1 VDLVDQESKL
11 ETIISILLIVC
22 VVVSVT
28 LISIGLV
35 LYYAEYGNVQISTST
50 NVHISG
56 ENFFAFI
63 IQTAQSLFSAADNA
77 LLFITLGIVVL
88 ILTPYIRAITSF
100 FYFTWERNWKYVL
113 ITLFVLI
120 VLTVSLALH

>member
-1 VDLVDQESKL
+1 MTARDEENKL
-11 ETIISILLIVC
+11 EAIISILLIVG
-22 VVVSVT
+22 VVVSVS
-28 LISIGLV
+28 LISIGLF
-35 LYYAEYGNVQISTST
+35 LYYTTYGNLAVSSSPD
-50 NVHISG
+50 VHITG

-63 IQTAQSLFSAADNA
+63 IQTAQNLFAAENA
-77 LLFITLGIVVL
+77 LLFITLGIVIL